1 MQTIIRQIYR
11 YEFLC
16 GASCC
21 PSPSQDIVHPERAH
35 LRNVKR
41 VVDNGI
47 FAHSEKTR
55 NKLHNPHVPNPDW
68 WREKQRTERRYVED
82 AWIPADRYEGMGQI
96 KVPKEKGGQ
105 PGSSDAASMLEKPPT
120 PAEPVQWDDDN
131 LEWLVPQSMHRV
143 VLC

>member
-21 PSPSQDIVHPERAH
+21 PSPWQDIVHPERAH

-82 AWIPADRYEGMGQI
+82 AWIPADRYEGMGQV
-96 KVPKEKGGQ
+96 KV
-105 PGSSDAASMLEKPPT
+105 AT
-120 PAEPVQWDDDN
+120 PSFFVCTMIITQSTTYGHRARANREG
-131 LEWLVPQSMHRV
+131 PQRDSGEIRFQTFSFF
-143 VLC
+143 